1 MKKGRSLVLSGF
13 VILIT
18 VLFSACTSD
27 DAVVTYEE
35 QLAMDIETI
44 DNYLSDNGIAAMT
57 DGSGLRY
64 VIHEEGEGIS
74 PEILD
79 DVHVRYMGML
89 LGESDSFDSSDSIR
103 FPLNRLIEGWRIG
116 FQLLQEGDSATLYI
130 PSGLAYGSSGQGP
143 IPPDANLEF
152 IVKLIQVDKN

>member
-1 MKKGRSLVLSGF
+1 MKKGRNLILSGL
-13 VILIT
+13 VILMI
-18 VLFSACTSD
+18 VILSACTSD
-27 DAVVTYEE
+27 DVITDEE
-35 QLAMDIETI
+35 RLAMDIETI
-44 DNYLSDNGIAAMT
+44 DNYLSDNGIAAIT
-57 DGSGLRY
+57 DESGLRY

-79 DVHVRYMGML
+79 EVHVRYMGML
-89 LGESDSFDSSDSIR
+89 LGEANSFDSSDSIR

-130 PSGLAYGSSGQGP
+130 PSVLGYGTTGSGP
-143 IPPDANLEF
+143 IPPNSNLEF